1 MAETIWKMASETG
14 IWAAL
19 FCALFFIQIKDSKTR
34 ETKYQQT
41 IDTLAEKLKMISEI
55 KEDIEE
61 IKKNV
66 VKSDNANL

>member
-1 MAETIWKMASETG
+1 MGDAILKMASESG

-41 IDTLAEKLKMISEI
+41 IDTLAEKLKMIAEI
-55 KEDIEE
+55 KTDIEE
-61 IKKNV
+61 IKKSV
-66 VKSDNANL
+66 VKSDNTNT